1 MKRLGDSM
9 FYVYM
14 VKCKDDTLYTG
25 YTNNIDKRIETH
37 NQGLGAKYTRGRI
50 PVKLV
55 YYEEHPN
62 KNDALKRECYIKSL
76 TKSKKLI
83 LIGR

>member
-1 MKRLGDSM
+1 M
-9 FYVYM
+9 FYVYI

-25 YTNNIDKRIETH
+25 YTNDIDKRIETH

-50 PVKLV
+50 PVELV
-55 YYEEHPN
+55 YCEKHPS
-62 KNDALKRECYIKSL
+62 KNDALKREYYIKSL
-76 TKSKKLI
+76 AKSKKLS